1 MAESKTKRKTPISS
15 NGWIDVSVPITDG
28 MISWPGDP
36 KVHIARSLDME
47 KGAEANVTKL
57 NMGAHT
63 GTHMDAPRHFIN
75 SKAGIDKMPLD
86 AAIGK
91 VRIIG
96 IRNKEMITPEEL
108 RSHRIRKGERI
119 LFKTV
124 NSNSRWYLKPF
135 NKKFVALS
143 TEAARFLAERKIK
156 TLGVDYLSIGSLQ
169 SDIGEVHRLILK
181 AGIWAIEGL
190 DLSKVEPGDYE
201 MICLPLRIVKSD
213 GSPVRTLLRKL

>member
-1 MAESKTKRKTPISS
+1 MAELKKKRKEPISS
-15 NGWIDVSVPITDG
+15 RGWIDVSVPITDG

-36 KVHIARSLDME
+36 KVHIKRAIDMD
-47 KGAEANVTKL
+47 KGAPANLTKL

-63 GTHMDAPRHFIN
+63 GTHMDAPCHFLN
-75 SKAGIDKMPLD
+75 SKAGVDKMPLD
-86 AAIGK
+86 AGIGK
-91 VRIIG
+91 ARVIG
-96 IRNKEMITPEEL
+96 IKNNEMITPEEL

-119 LFKTV
+119 LLKTS

-143 TEAARFLAERKIK
+143 VESARFLAERKIK
-156 TLGVDYLSIGSLQ
+156 TLGVDYLSIGSMQ
-169 SDIGEVHRLILK
+169 SDGAEVHRLILK
-181 AGIWAIEGL
+181 AGVWPIEGL

-213 GSPVRTLLRKL
+213 GSPVRALLRKL